1 MKTFKLHKGFS
12 EISILLTKENYE
24 EATKGD
30 DNYTKIIET
39 GKSTAKRYLAICPSS
54 DNPIQIV
61 GLYIKDNAKFPYGK
75 HYEDSCQ
82 NCTTVPVN
90 GYRNS

>member
-12 EISILLTKENYE
+12 EIPILLTKENYE

-54 DNPIQIV
+54 DCSARHKVLAGSQQAV
-61 GLYIKDNAKFPYGK
+61 
-75 HYEDSCQ
+75 
-82 NCTTVPVN
+82 VP
-90 GYRNS
+90 